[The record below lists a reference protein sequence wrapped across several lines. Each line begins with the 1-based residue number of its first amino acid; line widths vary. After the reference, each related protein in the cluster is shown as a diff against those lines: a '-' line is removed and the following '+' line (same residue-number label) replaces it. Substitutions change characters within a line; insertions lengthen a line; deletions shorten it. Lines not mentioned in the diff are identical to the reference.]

1 MLKSTVERL
10 QAVGM
15 LQRTD
20 FLNRALTST
29 SWCHCSATM
38 MGRSVFGQR
47 AIMARIMSPA
57 FSAWSAIEPTISA
70 RRTM

>member
-1 MLKSTVERL
+1 
-10 QAVGM
+10 M

-20 FLNRALTST
+20 ILSKALTST
-29 SWCHCSATM
+29 SWCHCSVII

-47 AIMARIMSPA
+47 ATMARIMSPA

>member
-1 MLKSTVERL
+1 MLKSTLERL

-29 SWCHCSATM
+29 S
-38 MGRSVFGQR
+38 
-47 AIMARIMSPA
+47 
-57 FSAWSAIEPTISA
+57 
-70 RRTM
+70 